1 MQSIL
6 EIFPETNA
14 SLKEQIC
21 DVLIESELVITQRIG
36 PAVWVL
42 RNTRRFPARGAKM
55 DDEKT

>member
-36 PAVWVL
+36 PAV
-42 RNTRRFPARGAKM
+42 
-55 DDEKT
+55 